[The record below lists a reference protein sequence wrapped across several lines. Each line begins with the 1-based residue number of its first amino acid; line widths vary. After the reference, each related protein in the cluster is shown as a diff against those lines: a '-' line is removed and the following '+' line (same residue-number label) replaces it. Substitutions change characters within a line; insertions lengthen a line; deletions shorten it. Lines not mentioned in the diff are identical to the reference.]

1 MGSKI
6 AVVTGA
12 GRGLGRSMALHLS
25 RRGVGVVGTFR
36 SENDDGFKS
45 AAAEIEANGGRVA
58 MLRLA
63 EESEGRQVAPD
74 VIAKFKVAVA
84 GDKIL
89 K

>member
-45 AAAEIEANGGRVA
+45 AAAEIGANGGRIVP
-58 MLRLA
+58 L
-63 EESEGRQVAPD
+63 GV
-74 VIAKFKVAVA
+74 V
-84 GDKIL
+84 
-89 K
+89 